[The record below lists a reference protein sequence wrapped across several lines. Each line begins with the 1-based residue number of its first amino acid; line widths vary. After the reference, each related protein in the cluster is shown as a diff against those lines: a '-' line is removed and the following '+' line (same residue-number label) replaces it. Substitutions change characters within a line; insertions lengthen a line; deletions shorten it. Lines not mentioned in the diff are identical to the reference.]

1 MIYRVEVRKK
11 IFDNESELLKKEINE
26 HFKSKIEDL
35 IIIKVFLLK
44 TKLLKKDIENIIK
57 NFFIDPVTEDFI
69 IGSYKFNG
77 YKVIEV
83 GYNLGV
89 SDPEEEQ
96 IVKSLAEMDYP
107 NIQIKIL
114 KKYLFKTKERK
125 KKLVEIAQEVFYNP
139 LIQHIVK
146 KKPGYLFLKPQKYRF
161 KLKKIKILNK
171 KGKELKKIGKK
182 FGFTFPEIKTIQKYY
197 QKLQREP
204 TDIEIE
210 TFAQSWSEHCKHKTM
225 KGDVFYKGKWL
236 RNLLASTIFKVT
248 EELNKPYV
256 LLAFKDNSG
265 VIEFDENYGI
275 SFKVETHNHPSAIEP
290 YGGAATGIGGVIR
303 DCLGTGLG
311 SKPILNIDVFCFG
324 KLNINKKNIPPG
336 VLNPKR
342 ILKGVVSGVRD
353 YGNRMGIPTA
363 CGAVYFHPNFVA
375 NPLVFCGTLGIIPKE
390 KIKKEIIP
398 GDIIVLVG
406 GDTGRDGI
414 HGVTFASGELKKE
427 SRKIAYA
434 AVQIGNPIEEK
445 KMVDAIL
452 KARDEN
458 LFNAITDCGGGGLSS
473 AIGELAEKTG
483 AEVYLDKVPLK
494 YSGLSYTEI
503 WISES
508 QERMVLFM
516 PEEKFPRFKEIC
528 DLYNVKAT
536 IIGRLRTDQKLILKY
551 ENKIVG
557 EIDLNFLHNG
567 MPKIKRK
574 AIYRRKERVE
584 KIDWEIKD
592 YNELLIN
599 ILKNENIASKEWIV
613 RQYDLEVQ
621 GRTLLKPLLEGS
633 PSDGVILK
641 PLREKN
647 RGIAISCGINPAY
660 GEISPY
666 WMAASVIDEALR
678 NIVCCGGDI
687 NQTAILDNFC
697 FSNPE
702 KEEVMGDIVEAC
714 LGAYFAAKGYGVP
727 FISGKDSLY
736 NEFCI
741 GKKRITIP
749 PTLLISAV
757 SIIPD
762 LNNTVTSYFKKPK
775 SKIILIGETYEELG
789 GSVYFSIFNKNFGK
803 VPRVLPQK
811 GKKIMEKIFNAVQ
824 QGLILALH
832 DLADGGLG
840 VALAEMCF
848 TQNLGAKIKLENV
861 PLGEA
866 IERPDVIIFSESN
879 TRFLCEVEEEQLAKF
894 LEIMKD
900 IKLNIIGEVIEEP
913 MLIINFQNKNLIA
926 IEIEILKKSW
936 QNGLTAKIL

>member
-1 MIYRVEVRKK
+1 MVYRVEIRKK
-11 IFDNESELLKKEINE
+11 IFDNESELLKKEISEN
-26 HFKSKIEDL
+26 FKISIDDL
-35 IIIKVFLLK
+35 VIVKVFLLK
-44 TKLLKKDIENIIK
+44 TNLLKKEVEKMIK
-57 NFFIDPVTEDFI
+57 NFFLDPVVEEFI
-69 IGSYKFNG
+69 IGKYRFRN
-77 YKVIEV
+77 YKVIEI

-96 IVKSLAEMDYP
+96 IIKSLKEIGCED
-107 NIQIKIL
+107 IQIKIL
-114 KKYLFKTKERK
+114 KKYLFKTKEK
-125 KKLVEIAQEVFYNP
+125 KKTLEEIAKKHFYNP
-139 LIQHIVK
+139 LVQHIIK
-146 KKPGYLFLKPQKYRF
+146 RNHNYLFLRPKRYKF

-171 KGKELKKIGKK
+171 KGKELKKIGEK
-182 FGFTFPEIKTIQKYY
+182 FGLSFQEMKAIKKYCERL
-197 QKLQREP
+197 KKEP
-204 TDIEIE
+204 TDIELE

-225 KGDVFYKGKWL
+225 KGDVFYKGKWIE
-236 RNLLASTIFKVT
+236 NLLSSTIFKV
-248 EELNKPYV
+248 EKELNKPYV

-311 SKPILNIDVFCFG
+311 AKPILNIDIFCFG
-324 KLNINKKNIPPG
+324 KLGIDKKDIPKS
-336 VLNPKR
+336 VLSPKR

-363 CGAVYFHPNFVA
+363 CGAVYFHKGFIT
-375 NPLVFCGTLGIIPKE
+375 NPLVFCGTLGIIPKD
-390 KIKKEIIP
+390 KIKKKIIP
-398 GDIIVLVG
+398 DDIIVLIG

-427 SRKIAYA
+427 SRKIAQA

-445 KMVDAIL
+445 KMADVIL

-483 AEVYLDKVPLK
+483 AEVYLSKVPLK
-494 YSGLSYTEI
+494 YTGLSYTEI

-508 QERMVLFM
+508 QERMILFM
-516 PEEKFPRFKEIC
+516 PEKNFKRFKEIC
-528 DLYNVKAT
+528 DLHDVKAT
-536 IIGRLRTDQKLILKY
+536 IIGKLRDDQKLILKY
-551 ENKIVG
+551 EDKIVG
-557 EIDLNFLHNG
+557 EIDLRFLHNG
-567 MPKIKRK
+567 MPKVRRK
-574 AIYRRKERVE
+574 AVYKRREIIRE
-584 KIDWEIKD
+584 IDWEIND

-599 ILKNENIASKEWIV
+599 IIRHENIASKEWIV
-613 RQYDLEVQ
+613 RQYDWEVQ
-621 GRTLLKPLLEGS
+621 GKTVLKPLLESS

-641 PLREKN
+641 PLREKDK
-647 RGIAISCGINPAY
+647 GVAVGCGINPAY

-678 NIVCCGGDI
+678 NVICCGGDI

-697 FSNPE
+697 FGNPE
-702 KEEVMGDIVEAC
+702 RKEVMGDIVETC

-736 NEFCI
+736 NEFKI
-741 GKKRITIP
+741 GKKVITIP

-762 LNNTVTSYFKKPK
+762 LNKTITSYFKKPK
-775 SKIILIGETYEELG
+775 SKIILIGETYDELG

-803 VPRVLPQK
+803 VSRVKPQK
-811 GKKIMEKIFNAVQ
+811 GKKIMRKIFEAIQNN
-824 QGLILALH
+824 LILTIH

-848 TQNLGAKIKLENV
+848 TKNLGAEIELENV
-861 PLGEA
+861 PLGEEIKRA
-866 IERPDVIIFSESN
+866 DIIIFSESN
-879 TRFLCEVEEEQLAKF
+879 TRFLCEVEENNLPKF
-894 LEIMKD
+894 FEIMKD
-900 IKLNIIGEVIEEP
+900 ITLNVIGEVIEKP
-913 MLIINFQNKNLIA
+913 NLIINFKNKNLIN
-926 IEIEILKKSW
+926 IEIKILKESW
-936 QNGLTAKIL
+936 QNGLISQI